1 MSLDINLDVNIARII
16 HLKWEEQL
24 EALISGRKTGDI
36 CLSSHEDCDLGVW
49 IYSSGL
55 QKYAQRPEIWA
66 LKDVHKAFH
75 QQALGVTQAVA
86 AGDKAQAEEAMG
98 QVRGLSKEIIYQL
111 TQMELAIIDSQ
122 QSAGGLLRRLTG
134 GSQRQPLTMVQISD
148 AKGLPFLRQRSKSLG
163 AMLLNVNVA
172 RLVHMRWTQELERS
186 FRKRGRKLAPQPA
199 EECDLGV
206 WLHGAALKSYQD
218 SETFL
223 KLDEVHKH
231 FHHHADRTIS
241 FLNRRHYQD
250 ADKAYD
256 HVKELS
262 RDVVFLLT
270 RIEREIEESPSLFQR
285 LFTKGV

>member
-24 EALISGRKTGDI
+24 EGLIQGKASENLK
-36 CLSSHEDCDLGVW
+36 LSSHEDCDLGIW

-75 QQALGVTQAVA
+75 HHALEVIQAVA
-86 AGDKAQAEEAMG
+86 AGDPDQAETAMQ
-98 QVRGLSKEIIYQL
+98 QVRNLSKEIIYQL
-111 TQMELAIIDSQ
+111 THMELAIIESQ
-122 QSAGGLLRRLTG
+122 SGAGGLLRRLTG
-134 GSQRQPLTMVQISD
+134 QGSQHSPLSMVQVSD
-148 AKGLPFLRQRSKSLG
+148 AKGIPFLRQRSKSLG

-172 RLVHMRWTQELERS
+172 RLIHMRWTQELERS

-206 WLHGAALKSYQD
+206 WLHGAALKHYQD

-223 KLDEVHKH
+223 KLDEVHKR
-231 FHHHADRTIS
+231 FHHGADRTIS

-256 HVKELS
+256 TVKELS

-270 RIEREIEESPSLFQR
+270 KIEREIEESPSLFQR
-285 LFTKGV
+285 LFTRS

>member
-1 MSLDINLDVNIARII
+1 MSLDINLDVNIARVI

-24 EALISGRKTGDI
+24 EALIRGKSGDDLR
-36 CLSSHEDCDLGVW
+36 LSSHEDCDLGVW

-75 QQALGVTQAVA
+75 RHALEVTQAVA
-86 AGDKAQAEEAMG
+86 AGDEAAAEAAMQ

-111 TQMELAIIDSQ
+111 TQMELAIIESRQ
-122 QSAGGLLRRLTG
+122 GGGGLLRRVIG
-134 GSQRQPLTMVQISD
+134 GGPVRSPLAMVQTSD
-148 AKGLPFLRQRSKSLG
+148 AKGLPFLRQRSKNLG

-172 RLVHMRWTQELERS
+172 RLIHMRWTQELERS

-206 WLHGAALKSYQD
+206 WLHGAALKHYQD

-223 KLDEVHKH
+223 KLDEVHKR
-231 FHHHADRTIS
+231 FHHNADRTIS

-256 HVKELS
+256 NVKELS

-270 RIEREIEESPSLFQR
+270 RIEREIEDYPSLFQR
-285 LFTKGV
+285 LFTR